1 MVPIL
6 RYYLCT
12 VMAAATVMLAV
23 LVPPS
28 YGTTVVTPEQS
39 AAMAIASLVESYSRS
54 HDGTSPR
61 SWEDLQ
67 PMLTVPVH
75 EWMPHVAPAKRYA
88 FVSSPLRL
96 AAPLHGELI
105 AIHRSDIF
113 DTTLEMTPVGFYT
126 GLKGPG
132 RNVIYRNEE
141 GRYAK
146 TWVTSSYVQ
155 DLFSRAGVALPEPDR
170 EPERIWVTKARRAA
184 VIWKGIFG
192 TVAGSVMG
200 VLGWLLWRYFRR
212 ETSWGMMVG
221 FWLEDWRTGQR
232 RSAGSV
238 DAE

>member
-1 MVPIL
+1 MFLVL

-12 VMAAATVMLAV
+12 VMGAATVMLAV
-23 LVPPS
+23 LAPQS

-54 HDGTSPR
+54 HDGTPPR

-75 EWMPHVAPAKRYA
+75 EWMPYAAPAKRYA

-96 AAPLHGELI
+96 AAPLRGELI

-113 DTTLEMTPVGFYT
+113 DTTLEMTLVGFYT

-141 GRYAK
+141 GRYLK
-146 TWVTSSYVQ
+146 DWVTSSYVQ

-170 EPERIWVTKARRAA
+170 EPERIWVTRARRAGMCWKA
-184 VIWKGIFG
+184 VLV
-192 TVAGSVMG
+192 TAAG
-200 VLGWLLWRYFRR
+200 VLGWWLWRYFRR

-221 FWLEDWRTGQR
+221 FWLDDLRKRKHG
-232 RSAGSV
+232 
-238 DAE
+238 

>member
-1 MVPIL
+1 MFLVL

-12 VMAAATVMLAV
+12 LLGAAAIMLAV

-54 HDGTSPR
+54 HDGTPPR

-67 PMLTVPVH
+67 PLLTVPVH
-75 EWMPHVAPAKRYA
+75 EWMPHAAPAKRYA

-96 AAPLHGELI
+96 AAPLRGELI

-141 GRYAK
+141 GRCAK
-146 TWVTSSYVQ
+146 AWVTSSYVQ
-155 DLFSRAGVALPEPDR
+155 DLFSRAGVALPAPDR
-170 EPERIWVTKARRAA
+170 EPERIWVTRARRAA

-192 TVAGSVMG
+192 TVLGSVIV
-200 VLGWLLWRYFRR
+200 VLGWGLWRYFRQ

-221 FWLEDWRTGQR
+221 FWLEDRRKAQR
-232 RSAGSV
+232 RNAGLV